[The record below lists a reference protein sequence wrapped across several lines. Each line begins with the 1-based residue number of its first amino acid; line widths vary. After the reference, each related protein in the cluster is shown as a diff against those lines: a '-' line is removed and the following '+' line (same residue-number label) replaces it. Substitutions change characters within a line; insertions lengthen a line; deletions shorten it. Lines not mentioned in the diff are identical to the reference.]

1 MWSER
6 SNAVLVSQLSRGSEL
21 LSSTLPML
29 ALTPH
34 LVGVVIIATLC
45 ATLVNTVR
53 APPVS

>member
-1 MWSER
+1 VWSER